1 MKKQNTDQ
9 DWANL
14 AKYKIANTS
23 LALQLTKPNSVVFMG
38 DSITEFWSTLYSEFF
53 LNKPYINRGISGQ
66 TSPQMLV
73 RFRADVV
80 ALNPTA
86 VIILAG
92 INDIAGN
99 TGFSSIEMIRDNIF
113 SMVEIAK
120 ANQIKVI
127 ICSILPAA
135 DFSWKPNQEPIEKI
149 KDLNK
154 ILVNYTAAN
163 DIIYVDYYSSMVDGT
178 GGLKVEFSNDG
189 VHPNKTGYQ
198 TMALLAEKAI
208 ELALKKDYL

>member
-1 MKKQNTDQ
+1 MKNQEKTQ

-14 AKYKIANTS
+14 TKYQTQNS
-23 LALQLTKPNSVVFMG
+23 QLQIIIYEEKRIVFMG
-38 DSITEFWSTLYSEFF
+38 DSITEIWSTIYPQFF

-66 TSPQMLV
+66 TTPQMLV

-80 ALNPTA
+80 ALHPTA

-154 ILVNYTAAN
+154 ILINYATEN
-163 DIIYVDYYSSMVDGT
+163 DLIYVDYYSSMVDDK
-178 GGLKVEFSNDG
+178 GGLKIEFSNDG
-189 VHPNKTGYQ
+189 VHPNIAGYQ
-198 TMALLAEKAI
+198 IMAPLVEKAI
-208 ELALKKDYL
+208 ERALMKN

>member
-1 MKKQNTDQ
+1 MKNQEKTQ

-14 AKYKIANTS
+14 TKYQTQNSQLKIIIYEE
-23 LALQLTKPNSVVFMG
+23 KRIVFMG
-38 DSITEFWSTLYSEFF
+38 DSITEIWSTIYPQFF

-66 TSPQMLV
+66 TTPQMLV

-80 ALNPTA
+80 ALHPTA

-154 ILVNYTAAN
+154 ILINYATEN
-163 DIIYVDYYSSMVDGT
+163 DLIYVDYYSSMVDDK
-178 GGLKVEFSNDG
+178 GGLKIEFSNDG
-189 VHPNKTGYQ
+189 VHPNIAGYQ
-198 TMALLAEKAI
+198 IMAPLVEKAI
-208 ELALKKDYL
+208 ERALMKN